1 MLYHTEKDC
10 FVKLLAIDGKLES
23 MKIDV
28 SDAIDVYAIDDIQ
41 ALVTELMRAM
51 ERNEE

>member
-28 SDAIDVYAIDDIQ
+28 SDAIDVYAIEDIQ
-41 ALVTELMRAM
+41 ALVLELMRAM
-51 ERNEE
+51 EKHEE

>member
-23 MKIDV
+23 MKVDV
-28 SDAIDVYAIDDIQ
+28 SDAIDVYAIEDIQ
-41 ALVTELMRAM
+41 SLVVELMRAM
-51 ERNEE
+51 ERDEE